1 MLLIIN
7 TSDKA
12 GEKAILENVRKY
24 TKNYKVKSRNITDR
38 GLDMIV
44 ELRVK
49 KDCESLIQEVQALN
63 GVISASLLLHEGE
76 ATY

>member
-1 MLLIIN
+1 
-7 TSDKA
+7 
-12 GEKAILENVRKY
+12 
-24 TKNYKVKSRNITDR
+24 
-38 GLDMIV
+38 MIV